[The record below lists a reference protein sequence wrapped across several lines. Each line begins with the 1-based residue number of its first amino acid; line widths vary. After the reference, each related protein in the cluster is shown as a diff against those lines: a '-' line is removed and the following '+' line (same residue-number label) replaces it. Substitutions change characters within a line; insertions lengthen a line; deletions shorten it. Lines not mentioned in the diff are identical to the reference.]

1 MNRRFFLSTSFAAMA
16 SGILVAPPSVA
27 QSASNAAVAKKPEAS
42 LDGFRS
48 ARFGMDEEA
57 LRKAIVADFG
67 LKGDKITREVHP
79 SEKTTVLSV
88 AVDNLLPE
96 TGMAQV
102 SYILGYQSRKLIQV
116 NIAWLQFP
124 GMNLG
129 AAATILR
136 NHFLGMEF
144 RPDSVVTN
152 AKLPDGSLLAFRGVD
167 NKGRMVTVFYQ
178 PIAKPEGK
186 GNREKAPE
194 GALRLSYVETPDKPD
209 AFVLKPGQF

>member
-1 MNRRFFLSTSFAAMA
+1 MNRRFFLSTSFAAA
-16 SGILVAPPSVA
+16 SGLLFSQPSVA
-27 QSASNAAVAKKPEAS
+27 QSAGNAPVAKKPEAS

-57 LRKAIVADFG
+57 LRKAVAADFG
-67 LKGDKITREVHP
+67 LKGDKISREVHP
-79 SEKTTVLSV
+79 SEKTTVLTV

-96 TGMAQV
+96 TGTAQV

-116 NIAWLQFP
+116 NVAWLQFP

-144 RPDSVVTN
+144 RPDTVAVN

-167 NKGRMVTVFYQ
+167 IKGRMVTVFYQ

-186 GNREKAPE
+186 ANQGKTPE

-209 AFVLKPGQF
+209 AFVVKPGQF